1 MRLTVL
7 NTYKLLFLC
16 AVLFQQ
22 ENAGLPPPKKNS
34 CKLSIYKQSDIVF
47 SHRKNL
53 LSSNF
58 WENDDWV
65 IKESSSLLTRPHF
78 EADFKDFRP
87 KKQNEF
93 VVNFDNKLTS
103 YSFSVKGTNEI
114 KFFAIAGENSTPF
127 HCEINEAEIWTTI
140 TIFVKNNKLFYY
152 KNYDILMHK
161 LPLVPKEL
169 IIEPSTPANFK
180 IYEYDFREATRTTKK
195 HNILKIPGSKEVYLI
210 ISVSLCNT
218 CVLVTTY
225 NYDNCLI
232 VSSNSHNK
240 ERWERYKL
248 KINPKISNQVKFNR
262 IQNPP
267 FENGYWRLHLTLT
280 DYSEEADDVVPE
292 VRKYD
297 GFTRRRISTS
307 YPSFRDTITFSN
319 ISPPTSNDSTK
330 AYFVFTKNGFIN
342 STEEV
347 IAYALILLEVP
358 VDIQGTNRYWDG
370 TFRTWPSIPKNS
382 LQLTPD
388 LWHPFTDEI
397 ETCNFIIG
405 AVNSCC
411 KEYCYNKPLKPNTKY
426 WLIVRA
432 LTSTAYNDSSLLSF
446 HTDNIATETTSV
458 YITILSEASQSNNN
472 FTSPTV
478 QKSVLYPMLGDTITF
493 SNISPPTSNDSTKA
507 YFVLSKDD
515 LINSTNEV
523 IAYALI
529 LLEEHFDIQST
540 NGSWEGTL
548 KT

>member
-1 MRLTVL
+1 
-7 NTYKLLFLC
+7 
-16 AVLFQQ
+16 
-22 ENAGLPPPKKNS
+22 
-34 CKLSIYKQSDIVF
+34 
-47 SHRKNL
+47 
-53 LSSNF
+53 
-58 WENDDWV
+58 
-65 IKESSSLLTRPHF
+65 
-78 EADFKDFRP
+78 
-87 KKQNEF
+87 
-93 VVNFDNKLTS
+93 
-103 YSFSVKGTNEI
+103 
-114 KFFAIAGENSTPF
+114 
-127 HCEINEAEIWTTI
+127 
-140 TIFVKNNKLFYY
+140 
-152 KNYDILMHK
+152 MHK
-161 LPLVPKEL
+161 LLLVPKEL
-169 IIEPSTPANFK
+169 MIEPSTPANFK
-180 IYEYDFREATRTTKK
+180 IYEYDFREATRTTKT

-218 CVLVTTY
+218 CVLVITY

-232 VSSNSHNK
+232 VSSNSHNN

-248 KINPKISNQVKFNR
+248 KINPIISNQVKFNR

-267 FENGYWRLHLTLT
+267 LENGFWRLHLTLT

-292 VRKYD
+292 ARKYD
-297 GFTRRRISTS
+297 GLTRRGISTS

-330 AYFVFTKNGFIN
+330 VYFVFTKNGFIN

-388 LWHPFTDEI
+388 LWNPFTDEI
-397 ETCNFIIG
+397 QTCNFIIG

-432 LTSTAYNDSSLLSF
+432 LTNKAYNDSSLLSF
-446 HTDNIATETTSV
+446 HTDNIATETTPV
-458 YITILSEASQSNNN
+458 YTTILLEASQFNN

-478 QKSVLYPMLGDTITF
+478 QKSVSYPLLGDTITF

-540 NGSWEGTL
+540 NGSWEGTFKTWPSIPKNSLQLTPNFWNPFSDDQHICNFIIGANSSCCRVHCYNTPL
-548 KT
+548 KPKTRYWLMVRAFTNQAYNDSSLLFFQTASEDSYSVNTSNISLGVLILAILVTVGIVYIIYKIRKRKNQAALIQEEEVEPIIKGQVLGLKKPQRRNTF